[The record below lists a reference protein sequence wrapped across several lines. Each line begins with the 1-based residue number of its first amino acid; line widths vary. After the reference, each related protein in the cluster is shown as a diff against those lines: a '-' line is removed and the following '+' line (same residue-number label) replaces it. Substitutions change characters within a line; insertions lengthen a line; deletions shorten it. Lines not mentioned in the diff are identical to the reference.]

1 MFRIESQLRKV
12 PLEKLRPTQMTVG
25 FREVEAKRKSWAK
38 LGDKARQ
45 RAMNE
50 ELFPVV
56 AGPGEA
62 FYILDHHHTALALVH
77 EKAVDVQVGQVKDLS
92 HLKREA
98 FWVFLDHHCWV
109 HMYDAKGRRRPVED
123 MPGRFQDL
131 QDDPYRSLAGLV
143 RDAGGFAKA
152 EEPFLEFLWANHFR
166 ALIPLRVVKTDMSEA
181 RRLALALASKK
192 DASHLPG
199 WCGKR

>member
-1 MFRIESQLRKV
+1 MFRIESHLRKV
-12 PLEKLRPTQMTVG
+12 PLERLRPTQMTVG
-25 FREVEAKRKSWAK
+25 FHEVEAKRKSWSK
-38 LGDKARQ
+38 LGDEARK

-50 ELFPVV
+50 ELFPAVI
-56 AGPGEA
+56 GPGKA
-62 FYILDHHHTALALVH
+62 FYILDHHHTALALAH
-77 EKAVDVQVGQVKDLS
+77 EKAVSVQVGPVKDLS
-92 HLKREA
+92 HLGRDD

-123 MPGRFQDL
+123 MPERFEAL
-131 QDDPYRSLAGLV
+131 KDDPYRSLAGLV

-166 ALIPLRVVKTDMSEA
+166 RRIASRLVKSDLKQACRE
-181 RRLALALASKK
+181 ALALARKK
-192 DASHLPG
+192 DAAHLPG